1 MSYVS
6 GIHPHLSGQQV
17 APSSASLLIRV
28 LHRTR
33 GSLCISALLWLSL
46 SGADS
51 FMWPDLIHE
60 QSLENSSPCFG
71 RGFPGGSDSKGSVCE
86 ARRRRRC
93 GFDHW
98 VRKIP
103 WSRKWQPMAMEWL
116 FRGQKG
122 LGATDHGVTKSQTGL
137 CTMQEH
143 FRRLV
148 TPFDQEKREASHA
161 W

>member
-1 MSYVS
+1 MAQTVKD
-6 GIHPHLSGQQV
+6 
-17 APSSASLLIRV
+17 PSV
-28 LHRTR
+28 K
-33 GSLCISALLWLSL
+33 
-46 SGADS
+46 
-51 FMWPDLIHE
+51 
-60 QSLENSSPCFG
+60 
-71 RGFPGGSDSKGSVCE
+71 PGDEGDV
-86 ARRRRRC
+86 

-98 VRKIP
+98 VRKVP

-122 LGATDHGVTKSQTGL
+122 LEATDHGVTKSQTGL